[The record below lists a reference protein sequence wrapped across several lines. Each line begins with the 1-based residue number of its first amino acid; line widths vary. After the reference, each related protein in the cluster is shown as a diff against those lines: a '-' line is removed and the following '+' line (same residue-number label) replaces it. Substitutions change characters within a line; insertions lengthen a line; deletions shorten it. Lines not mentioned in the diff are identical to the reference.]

1 MSLQQNNIHEIT
13 TYSCVDFT
21 LVDQNIIHQ
30 NSWNRWQSCIP
41 QRNVK
46 ELNYWFWQTRTQSAA
61 RCFSSYS
68 LINFRSIQICK
79 KQQHLCIFCWDGPAS
94 IEIDKPKNS
103 AYFSWLPYFLS
114 GANFPYFQT
123 VKRDFREKI
132 CCCWLQK

>member
-1 MSLQQNNIHEIT
+1 MNLQLNNIHEIT

-21 LVDQNIIHQ
+21 SVDQNIIHQ

-41 QRNVK
+41 NAPLKNSIIDFDRQERKV
-46 ELNYWFWQTRTQSAA
+46 LHVV
-61 RCFSSYS
+61 S
-68 LINFRSIQICK
+68 LRILWSTSGQFRSVK

-123 VKRDFREKI
+123 VKRDFRAKI